1 MESIMSDAVINT
13 RVESF
18 PVRNFP
24 HKTSMKAWLGTAL
37 VLSLFGGGVIFG
49 PDYFAGKAQASPP
62 QLSTV
67 VVSVPAERNIEK
79 RLQFLGQFSA
89 VQQVELRP
97 QVGGTLTKI
106 GFKDGDI
113 VRQGEVLFEIDP
125 TPYQIRLN
133 QATAQLETARARLDL
148 ATRQSERADTLKQ
161 NGYGT

>member
-18 PVRNFP
+18 RVRRSP

-49 PDYFAGKAQASPP
+49 PDYFAGKAQASLP

-79 RLQFLGQFSA
+79 RLWLIPAPKSSPRRRRLSSPRTRIGQIVKTAASLGAA
-89 VQQVELRP
+89 VFV
-97 QVGGTLTKI
+97 VGRGA
-106 GFKDGDI
+106 
-113 VRQGEVLFEIDP
+113 QG
-125 TPYQIRLN
+125 
-133 QATAQLETARARLDL
+133 A
-148 ATRQSERADTLKQ
+148 
-161 NGYGT
+161 